1 VTFAGQPALV
11 LKASTTELTVV
22 APPPAQGEI
31 QPELPIVVT
40 AGGRASTGLS
50 SFALTRG
57 SSSGFMPVF
66 FAAPVVDIPGSGY
79 AFVSTELGP
88 VLLLGGAGESPS
100 TAERAVAVAAALNA
114 LVAAAQSRPPAFE
127 LREKPQPGVGVVGDV
142 RTFLVPTPEDAE
154 AYSRNW
160 DAGHGAGKRVAQ
172 PALARHWA
180 ALLQDYFGLFLYK
193 QRPLKLAAISP
204 NGKVFSEIYG
214 EANRRSP
221 DGRSVPT
228 SIVLPTSAS
237 MATGLRKAALVVSSE
252 AGHAAVAVEGR
263 WDGTMQ
269 DPDLGQ
275 RAFQV
280 VLRNEGGRLAGT
292 LTTQRG
298 SIELRSPLR
307 ELGFDQGN
315 VRFTADLQGTPFRFK
330 GTLENNTV
338 TGNIERTGKA
348 PVPFTLQFVE

>member
-1 VTFAGQPALV
+1 
-11 LKASTTELTVV
+11 
-22 APPPAQGEI
+22 
-31 QPELPIVVT
+31 
-40 AGGRASTGLS
+40 
-50 SFALTRG
+50 
-57 SSSGFMPVF
+57 
-66 FAAPVVDIPGSGY
+66 
-79 AFVSTELGP
+79 
-88 VLLLGGAGESPS
+88 
-100 TAERAVAVAAALNA
+100 VAVAAALNA
-114 LVAAAQSRPPAFE
+114 LVAGAQSKPPAFE

-142 RTFLVPTPEDAE
+142 RTFLVPTPEDAD
-154 AYSRNW
+154 AYSKNW
-160 DAGHGAGKRVAQ
+160 ETGRGAGRRVAP

-204 NGKVFSEIYG
+204 NGRVFGEIYG

-221 DGRSVPT
+221 EGQSVPT
-228 SIVLPTSAS
+228 SIVLPTSTSLA
-237 MATGLRKAALVVSSE
+237 AGLRKAALVVSSE
-252 AGHAAVAVEGR
+252 AGRAAVAVEGR
-263 WDGTMQ
+263 WDGSMQ

-292 LTTQRG
+292 LTTRRG
-298 SIELRSPLR
+298 SIELKSPLR
-307 ELGFDQGN
+307 ELGFDQGS

-338 TGNIERTGKA
+338 SGNIERNGKA